1 MKTNIGL
8 FGNKEIKIKKIK
20 DNQIIESMKKN
31 ISFTTDKMVYI
42 ANQDNTQ
49 GLITKVEKDKVFTII
64 NNLWVEI

>member
-1 MKTNIGL
+1 
-8 FGNKEIKIKKIK
+8 
-20 DNQIIESMKKN
+20 MKKN